1 MIQYEDIYKH
11 LLDLGKRNRLLN
23 YKETGL
29 RSINV
34 LNKDIEYIFNSID
47 DYKEFS
53 ILQLDKILK
62 KFHDTIDD
70 PSCDIESYSKGKVY
84 DIANASIKKTE
95 LICYKEGKPLDRVMK
110 RLYQEYKFSID
121 EKGVNSLYFA
131 FGFIKYNDLGQEFLA
146 PILLIGID
154 LYKKNDVY
162 KVKACED
169 DAILNPTLDYYFR
182 VNKKIELPKYEDEG
196 ILAYFAKLRQNYS
209 FEIIEEMGI
218 GIFSFQ
224 KMNMYMDL
232 KLNKDIALENNNI
245 KRLLGE
251 NIPNDDDLNLN
262 IYPVV
267 DCDSTQLEAIKQVA
281 KGKSFILE
289 GPPGSGK
296 SQTITNL
303 IATLIGNGKK
313 VLFVSEKQAALNV
326 VYENLKRV
334 GLSEFALE
342 LHSNKA
348 NKKNFI
354 DEVYKTAILP
364 KYNVQIESINIK
376 DNYEIITNEILDYY
390 SVLHEKYI
398 DGKYSIYD
406 LYNIYLKLDIEPIDY
421 KIHCENYKLDSID
434 SICEVLDSYAR
445 EIKIFETNDYT
456 TIPLYG
462 LINLSRNYL
471 EYDFVNDI
479 NKSLF
484 YLNKIKEIINNI
496 DFIHINNH
504 KINSVTD
511 FYFAIDYCHVLNNL
525 NYNTD
530 SYFDNDAIALIE
542 KTAISYIATNGS
554 IKSNKIIDKYDSLVL
569 DLDLANIYLILKEK
583 ENSFFKFLN
592 KDYKNTYKK
601 LLCYRKEVTKGKLS
615 SEVRELIR
623 YKDLCKQR
631 DKDLNELKTFIP
643 SLDEANVE
651 KILDDIK
658 SLKAINKCS
667 LHTSINNIKDNILN
681 ALTSYHRYDNEYLR
695 LDEIAKHYNPE
706 ILDVINTNIDLL
718 ISKLNSLLSYRDLF
732 VNYLYLGNTIE
743 KIKELK
749 LIDYIDYCCEIDL
762 DFNNL
767 GLQFKKNYLHIYL
780 INEID
785 KSNVLYKFREASFN
799 DKVNK
804 FKELDIKIQ
813 DINVSTIISKNS
825 MKRPDDFVCEGS
837 SFKLLAKEYNK
848 AKKQL
853 SIRKLLDEI
862 FDFIVDIKP
871 IFLMSPLSVSTY
883 LDNKKDLFDYVIFD
897 EASQIFAW
905 DAFGA
910 IYRSKEC
917 VIIGDSKQLP
927 PTNFFN
933 ASDTENEDEDSDIGE
948 SILSLASMTFISQ
961 ALKWHYRSRSEE
973 LIQFSNKTFYN
984 NSLITL
990 PSANKHHKGF
1000 GIDHIYLSDGV
1011 YDLKTRTNRKEAE
1024 YISDLIIEHY
1034 KNSTQSLGVVAFSKV
1049 QAELISDILDEKL
1062 THEVELRRTIEA
1074 ITYEPLFIKN
1084 LESVQGDERDRIIFS
1099 ICYGHNEYN
1108 KFYQRFGPLNN
1119 LGGEKRLN
1127 VAITRAKYNIT
1138 VVTSIHSYE
1147 INTSDSL
1154 GANALKDY
1162 LYFCENVSINTNTK
1176 PSDNGI
1182 ILSVKKALEDLG
1194 YIVDTN
1200 YGSSSVKI
1208 DLAVKEPNND
1218 NYILAIMFD
1227 KNENPHVSSV
1237 ARLEEALLN
1246 RLGFKYF
1253 KLYTLAWVN
1262 ERSLVLEEILN
1273 LLKRNTNEHHENTHV
1288 SFLEETEVEMTDSF
1302 MKYDFYSI
1310 EECKDILN
1318 HNNIDYLVYKIVER
1332 EQPIVKDYLY
1342 KKIAYTLDKT
1352 KVSNVVKNMVNPLI
1366 KDFYCSNNV
1375 LFISKKDSSLRISS
1389 DRGIDEIPLCELED
1403 GLYQIIKA
1411 NSGIT
1416 IIGAYKTLIKLLDFK
1431 RLTENTKKILDDAI
1445 VMLKLDGKIVE
1456 RENKLFA

>member
-1 MIQYEDIYKH
+1 MIHYEDIYKH

-23 YKETGL
+23 YKENGL

-53 ILQLDKILK
+53 ILQLDSILK
-62 KFHDTIDD
+62 KYHDTIDD
-70 PSCDIESYSKGKVY
+70 PSSDIEHYSKDKVY
-84 DIANASIKKTE
+84 DIANASAKKTE
-95 LICYKEGKPLDRVMK
+95 LICYKEGKPLERVMK

-131 FGFIKYNDLGQEFLA
+131 FGFIKYNDLGQDFLA

-162 KVKACED
+162 RVRACED

-196 ILAYFAKLRQNYS
+196 ILAYIAKLRQYFS

-232 KLNKDIALENNNI
+232 KLNKDIALGNNNVR
-245 KRLLGE
+245 RLLGE
-251 NIPNDDDLNLN
+251 AIPNDEDLNLD

-267 DCDSTQLEAIKQVA
+267 DCDSSQLEAIKQVA

-303 IATLIGNGKK
+303 IATLIGNGKR

-348 NKKNFI
+348 NKKSFI

-364 KYNVQIESINIK
+364 KYNVQIESIDIK
-376 DNYEIITNEILDYY
+376 ENYELITNDILDYY
-390 SVLHEKYI
+390 NALHEKYI
-398 DGKYSIYD
+398 EGKYSIYD
-406 LYNIYLKLDIEPIDY
+406 LYNRYLKIDINPIEFR
-421 KIHCENYKLDSID
+421 IHCENYKLDNLD
-434 SICEVLDSYAR
+434 YICEVLDSYSR
-445 EIKIFETNDYT
+445 EIKIFDTKDYT

-471 EYDFVNDI
+471 EYDFINDI
-479 NKSLF
+479 NKSIF
-484 YLNKIKEIINNI
+484 YLNKIKELVNSL
-496 DFIHINNH
+496 DFIHINNN
-504 KINSVTD
+504 KIKSVTD
-511 FYFAIDYCHVLNNL
+511 FYFAIDYCYVLNNL
-525 NYNTD
+525 YYYTD
-530 SYFDNDAIALIE
+530 TYFDNEARALLE
-542 KTAISYIATNGS
+542 KTAISYISTSGS
-554 IKSNKIIDKYDSLVL
+554 ISSNRVIEKYDSLVL
-569 DLDLANIYLILKEK
+569 DLDLANIYSILKEK

-623 YKDLCKQR
+623 YKDLCSQR
-631 DKDLNELKTFIP
+631 DKDFNELKLFIP
-643 SLDEANVE
+643 TLDASKVE
-651 KILDDIK
+651 KILEDINALK
-658 SLKAINKCS
+658 SINKCS
-667 LHTSINNIKDNILN
+667 LHSSINTVKDSILN
-681 ALTSYHRYDNEYLR
+681 VLSSYKRYDNDYLR
-695 LDEIAKHYNPE
+695 LNEIAKHYDPE
-706 ILDVINTNIDLL
+706 ILNVMNTDIDFL
-718 ISKLNSLLSYRDLF
+718 ITKLNSLVSYRDIF
-732 VNYLYLGNTIE
+732 VNYLYLDDVVN

-749 LIDYIDYCCEIDL
+749 LIDYINYCCEIDL
-762 DFNNL
+762 DLDKL

-780 INEID
+780 SNEID
-785 KSNVLYKFREASFN
+785 KSPVLFKFREKSFN

-837 SFKLLAKEYNK
+837 SFKLLSREYNK
-848 AKKQL
+848 AKKQM
-853 SIRKLLDEI
+853 SIRRLLDEI

-883 LDNKKDLFDYVIFD
+883 LDNKSDLFDYVIFD

-933 ASDTENEDEDSDIGE
+933 AGDTEGEEEDSEIGE

-990 PSANKHHKGF
+990 PSANKHRNGF
-1000 GIDHIYLSDGV
+1000 GIDHIYLKEGV
-1011 YDLKTRTNRKEAE
+1011 YDLKTRTNRIEAE
-1024 YISDLIIEHY
+1024 FITDLVIEHY
-1034 KNSTQSLGVVAFSKV
+1034 RNSTQSLGVVAFSKV

-1062 THEVELRRTIEA
+1062 SHEPELRRTIDS
-1074 ITYEPLFIKN
+1074 ITHEPFFVKN

-1099 ICYGHNEYN
+1099 ICYGHNEYG

-1138 VVTSIHSYE
+1138 VVTSIRSYE
-1147 INTSDSL
+1147 ISSSDSI

-1162 LYFCENVSINTNTK
+1162 LHFCENVSISTNTSL
-1176 PSDNGI
+1176 SDNGV
-1182 ILSVKKALEDLG
+1182 ILSVKKALEDEG
-1194 YIVDTN
+1194 YVVDTN
-1200 YGSSSVKI
+1200 YGSSAVKI
-1208 DLAVKEPNND
+1208 DLAVREANNE
-1218 NYILAIMFD
+1218 NYILAIMLD
-1227 KNENPHVSSV
+1227 KNEKPHASSV
-1237 ARLEEALLN
+1237 ARLEEAILN

-1273 LLKRNTNEHHENTHV
+1273 LLKKNVIEHHEDTHK
-1288 SFLEETEVEMTDSF
+1288 SYLEETDIDMADSF
-1302 MKYDFYSI
+1302 EKYDFYSI

-1318 HNNIDYLVYKIVER
+1318 NNNMDYLVYKIIER

-1342 KKIAYTLDKT
+1342 RKIAYTLDKSR
-1352 KVSNVVKNMVNPLI
+1352 VSNVVRNMVNPSLRE
-1366 KDFYCSNNV
+1366 FCCSDNV
-1375 LFISKKDSSLRISS
+1375 LFISKSDSPLRISS
-1389 DRGIDEIPLCELED
+1389 DRGIDEIPLCEIKD

-1416 IIGAYKTLIKLLDFK
+1416 VVGVYKTLIKILDFK